1 MFPEGFDSDLLQAV
15 LVSLIDI
22 LVVAYVFYRVL
33 LVIRGTRAQQVLVGL
48 AILVVGFF
56 TSKALGLTTLTWIF
70 DNFIGSFLLIIV
82 VVFQNDIRRLLSRV
96 GKGPLSG
103 PGRSQRGAHLVEQL
117 ALAAETMSRQ
127 RIGAL
132 VLVERD
138 ADLSELAT
146 QGAAI
151 EVDAELSANLL
162 VQVFT
167 PPGPLH
173 DGAVIIQG
181 DRVGVAAAILPLSQN
196 PQIDTRLGTRHRAAL
211 GATEEYDAIALVV
224 SEETGGISLAEA
236 GALTRGLSGMT
247 LRSTLT
253 DTFSDRRKN
262 HALSFGSPAF
272 VLEGLTVDVIRW
284 RMSRDRGCLT

>member
-1 MFPEGFDSDLLQAV
+1 MWWLTSFIGFSWL
-15 LVSLIDI
+15 SE
-22 LVVAYVFYRVL
+22 
-33 LVIRGTRAQQVLVGL
+33 GTRAQQVLVGL

-167 PPGPLH
+167 PPGPASRWGGDHSGRQSWVLPRRFCRFRKIPRSIHGLAPVTVLH
-173 DGAVIIQG
+173 
-181 DRVGVAAAILPLSQN
+181 
-196 PQIDTRLGTRHRAAL
+196 
-211 GATEEYDAIALVV
+211 
-224 SEETGGISLAEA
+224 LA
-236 GALTRGLSGMT
+236 RP
-247 LRSTLT
+247 
-253 DTFSDRRKN
+253 KN
-262 HALSFGSPAF
+262 TMQS
-272 VLEGLTVDVIRW
+272 RW
-284 RMSRDRGCLT
+284 W

>member
-1 MFPEGFDSDLLQAV
+1 M
-15 LVSLIDI
+15 
-22 LVVAYVFYRVL
+22 
-33 LVIRGTRAQQVLVGL
+33 
-48 AILVVGFF
+48 
-56 TSKALGLTTLTWIF
+56 
-70 DNFIGSFLLIIV
+70 
-82 VVFQNDIRRLLSRV
+82 VFQNDIRRLLSRV

-181 DRVGVAAAILPLSQN
+181 RQSRVLPRRFCRFRKIPRS
-196 PQIDTRLGTRHRAAL
+196 IHV
-211 GATEEYDAIALVV
+211 LVPV
-224 SEETGGISLAEA
+224 TVLHSA
-236 GALTRGLSGMT
+236 RPK
-247 LRSTLT
+247 STMQ
-253 DTFSDRRKN
+253 S
-262 HALSFGSPAF
+262 HWS
-272 VLEGLTVDVIRW
+272 
-284 RMSRDRGCLT
+284 

>member
-1 MFPEGFDSDLLQAV
+1 M
-15 LVSLIDI
+15 
-22 LVVAYVFYRVL
+22 
-33 LVIRGTRAQQVLVGL
+33 
-48 AILVVGFF
+48 
-56 TSKALGLTTLTWIF
+56 
-70 DNFIGSFLLIIV
+70 
-82 VVFQNDIRRLLSRV
+82 
-96 GKGPLSG
+96 SG

-211 GATEEYDAIALVV
+211 RRDRRIRCNRIGRERGDGGYLIGRSRRIDPWPERYDA
-224 SEETGGISLAEA
+224 SLYPGPIPSATDA
-236 GALTRGLSGMT
+236 RIT
-247 LRSTLT
+247 L
-253 DTFSDRRKN
+253 
-262 HALSFGSPAF
+262 
-272 VLEGLTVDVIRW
+272 
-284 RMSRDRGCLT
+284 

>member
-1 MFPEGFDSDLLQAV
+1 MFPDGFDSDLFQAIALS
-15 LVSLIDI
+15 LVDI
-22 LVVAYVFYRVL
+22 FVVAYVFYRVL

-56 TSKALGLTTLTWIF
+56 TSKALGLTTLLWIF
-70 DNFIGSFLLIIV
+70 DNFINSFLLIIV

-103 PGRSQRGAHLVEQL
+103 PGRLRSGEHLVEQL

-127 RIGAL
+127 RLGAL

-138 ADLSELAT
+138 ADLSELT
-146 QGAAI
+146 QQGAAI
-151 EVDAELSANLL
+151 EVDGEISANLL
-162 VQVFT
+162 VQIFT
-167 PPGPLH
+167 SPGPLH

-181 DRVGVAAAILPLSQN
+181 GRIGVAAAILPLSQN

-224 SEETGGISLAEA
+224 SEETGGIALAEA
-236 GALTRGLSGMT
+236 GTLTRGLSGMT
-247 LRSTLT
+247 LRATLDRYLQRPSSSTSR
-253 DTFSDRRKN
+253 FKFWQPNFRSRSR
-262 HALSFGSPAF
+262 AAS
-272 VLEGLTVDVIRW
+272 LEDE
-284 RMSRDRGCLT
+284 S

>member
-33 LVIRGTRAQQVLVGL
+33 LVIRGPRAQQVLVGL

-247 LRSTLT
+247 LRSTLDRYLQRPT
-253 DTFSDRRKN
+253 QESRFKFWQPSFRSRGPDRRRN
-262 HALSFGSPAF
+262 PVEDES
-272 VLEGLTVDVIRW
+272 
-284 RMSRDRGCLT
+284 

>member
-1 MFPEGFDSDLLQAV
+1 
-15 LVSLIDI
+15 
-22 LVVAYVFYRVL
+22 
-33 LVIRGTRAQQVLVGL
+33 
-48 AILVVGFF
+48 
-56 TSKALGLTTLTWIF
+56 
-70 DNFIGSFLLIIV
+70 
-82 VVFQNDIRRLLSRV
+82 
-96 GKGPLSG
+96 
-103 PGRSQRGAHLVEQL
+103 
-117 ALAAETMSRQ
+117 MSRQ

-196 PQIDTRLGTRHRAAL
+196 PQIDTRLAPVTVLHLARPKN
-211 GATEEYDAIALVV
+211 TDAIALVV

-247 LRSTLT
+247 LRSTL
-253 DTFSDRRKN
+253 DRYLQRPTQESRFKRN
-262 HALSFGSPAF
+262 RAF
-272 VLEGLTVDVIRW
+272 ALEGLTVDAIRW
-284 RMSRDRGCLT
+284 RMSRD